1 MPQLEA
7 GVSDV
12 LGQLADA
19 STMSLDQ
26 CVSDVAGLDLAARG
40 VEQIEA

>member
-26 CVSDVAGLDLAARG
+26 CVSDVAGLDQSGPA
-40 VEQIEA
+40 V